1 MSHDSAPEIKANW
14 VLETMGILDT
24 PALHL
29 DEIAASQKVKVGRRS
44 LNNDLNFSGAL
55 LFRGD
60 KRAILLNTAI
70 ANAGR
75 QNFTL
80 AHELGH

>member
-29 DEIAASQKVKVGRRS
+29 DEIAA
-44 LNNDLNFSGAL
+44 FA
-55 LFRGD
+55 
-60 KRAILLNTAI
+60 
-70 ANAGR
+70 
-75 QNFTL
+75 
-80 AHELGH
+80 E